1 MRIARGLPMRPFE
14 TYDISMELVAAMGPV
29 IAKVKRRDVDLSNQ
43 LKRAVTSIPLNL
55 AEGAERRGK
64 DRVQHYRV
72 AAGSA
77 AEVGSAISIA
87 LSWEIVTASDVQR
100 VTQLLDRVRALVW
113 RLLEANQDRPHTRE
127 RASDPVDSV
136 DPVPGPE
143 PAPGAPPGTRDPD
156 PEPGRRKPEPGR
168 RF

>member
-1 MRIARGLPMRPFE
+1 MRPFD
-14 TYDISMELVAAMGPV
+14 TYDVSMELVAAMGPI

-43 LKRAVTSIPLNL
+43 LERAVTSIPLNL

-64 DRVQHYRV
+64 DRVQHYRI

-100 VTQLLDRVRALVW
+100 VNQLLDRVRALVW
-113 RLLEANQDRPHTRE
+113 RLLEANQDRPRTRE
-127 RASDPVDSV
+127 SALDSAT
-136 DPVPGPE
+136 DPVPGPV
-143 PAPGAPPGTRDPD
+143 PAPGAPPAPRDPD
-156 PEPGRRKPEPGR
+156 PEPGHR
-168 RF
+168 